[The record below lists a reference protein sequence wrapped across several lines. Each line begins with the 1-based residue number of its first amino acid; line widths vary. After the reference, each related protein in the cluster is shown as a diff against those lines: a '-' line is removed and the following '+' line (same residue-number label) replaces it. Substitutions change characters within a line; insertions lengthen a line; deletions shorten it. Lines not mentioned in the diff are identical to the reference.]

1 MLPLILGADAGHYAF
16 SGPLSSFMVEGGIAG
31 SSTTGIPFT
40 VALTDSGNKIAPADF
55 ELKGSGWAN
64 PIHVHIED
72 AKFSAGHLTGKVAF
86 KNESGKVLEGLR
98 LDLAGAKDNYED
110 HGQVKVR
117 AESATWTTPILF
129 NDLQNGDDALLDP
142 VDQDALD

>member
-1 MLPLILGADAGHYAF
+1 MFSLVLPLIVAADAGHFAF

-31 SSTTGIPFT
+31 SSTSGIPFT
-40 VALTDSGNKIAPADF
+40 VALTDGGNKIAPSDS
-55 ELKGSGWAN
+55 ELKGTGWDN
-64 PIHVHIED
+64 PIHVHLED
-72 AKFSAGHLTGKVAF
+72 AKFSAGHLTGKIAF

-117 AESATWTTPILF
+117 AENASWPTPIL
-129 NDLQNGDDALLDP
+129 
-142 VDQDALD
+142 